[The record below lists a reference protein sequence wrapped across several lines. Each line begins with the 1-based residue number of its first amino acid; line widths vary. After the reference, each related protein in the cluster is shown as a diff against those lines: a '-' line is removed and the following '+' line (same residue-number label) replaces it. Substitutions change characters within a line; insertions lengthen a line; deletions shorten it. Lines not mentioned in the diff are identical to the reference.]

1 MSFYKADPN
10 NSKKQIVSVQGR
22 NIHDRASN
30 PQTCSLH
37 KAPNYVL
44 INTVLTTPIGFF
56 FGSSASFAAIRAAQ
70 GYDVGGSGPGSN
82 ATHLSS
88 SDHYDKMGD
97 DLPAGT
103 KLYIHP
109 TAWSGSA
116 ADAGKVTFVYKSGR
130 STGGL

>member
-44 INTVLTTPIGFF
+44 INTLLTTPIGFF
-56 FGSSASFAAIRAAQ
+56 FGSSASFATKATGA
-70 GYDVGGSGPGSN
+70 GETSGKLTGSG
-82 ATHLSS
+82 
-88 SDHYDKMGD
+88 HYDLMGD

-109 TAWSGSA
+109 TAWSGSL